1 MIIRN
6 NPNSLIKPFTRK
18 PMAAYLGLGLA
29 LLSAMPINAA
39 VFEEVVVTAQKREQ
53 SLQDVGIAITSFTG
67 AQLKKLGVEDS
78 FDVATLTPGVHIS
91 GNLAGQNVQFSIR
104 GVTQNDFN
112 DIIEAPN
119 AVYLDEGYLAIAQAQ
134 TFAVFDIERVEILK
148 GPQGTLFGRNATGGL
163 VHYISNKPDLDQ
175 YDGYID
181 VNFGEFDTETNAKK
195 LTIEAAYG
203 GPLSDTLAG
212 RIAFKSNKQEA
223 FLKNNY
229 SDDAFGGESVGLSAS
244 NSPGDGAGADL
255 GEDDTFAGRGSLLF
269 QPSDTLEINVSA
281 NYAKSTVS
289 TGPYQSKSTIAV
301 FNDLPANGGE
311 VINVIDTPAGET
323 RESIVQGT
331 SLDGGSDQAD
341 SGTFSNVNPR
351 SLAGG
356 DFFGY
361 LDPDGDGFTTS
372 SDFAFDDHGETETW
386 GLNARVVWDVN
397 EDITLTSVTDYKEY
411 EKLLFIDVDSAPVN
425 QLANYAATDSS
436 SFTQEFR
443 FNGDTESAHWVAG
456 FFYLNIDNDS
466 DNGLKAPNNS
476 LPLVFGAFPPSFTTG
491 GDISVDAEL
500 QTDSYSLFGQF
511 EWDLSENLTLLTGL
525 RVTREEKEYEMA
537 QGLYPS
543 MDPRTIHQGQRIT
556 LNSFKTD
563 SSDNFWTGKIQLD
576 YHVDEDLLI
585 YGGVNRGV
593 KAGSF
598 NAPLA
603 GTFFSLPGGNA
614 DIPYDEE
621 VLTSYEAGFK
631 STLFEGTTRFNG
643 AIFYYDYQDY
653 QSFLFTGVGGVVI
666 NNDVTNLGVELEL
679 QTSPAEG
686 WDALFSLAWF
696 DAEVEDVP
704 LGVNS
709 SITRNV
715 KPTYAPELQATALL
729 RYEWEAL
736 GGMVA
741 VQGDISYSD
750 EFYYNLRN
758 FDADKFDSYV
768 MSNARV
774 SWSSVENDWELA
786 FVMRNITDKRAGVQ
800 GFDLATLCGCNEV
813 SYRAP
818 RWYSINV
825 RRNF

>member
-1 MIIRN
+1 MTKKMTN
-6 NPNSLIKPFTRK
+6 AKK
-18 PMAAYLGLGLA
+18 LA
-29 LLSAMPINAA
+29 LIVASAILLPAIPASAEN
-39 VFEEVVVTAQKREQ
+39 VFEEIIVTAQKREQ
-53 SLQDVGIAITSFTG
+53 SVQEVGIAITTFSG
-67 AQLKKLGVEDS
+67 EQLKKLGIEDS
-78 FDVATLTPGVHIS
+78 IDVATITPGVHIS

-119 AVYLDEGYLAIAQAQ
+119 AVYLDEGYLAVAQAQ

-163 VHYISNKPDLDQ
+163 IHYISNKPSLDE

-181 VNFGEFDTETNAKK
+181 AKYGGFDTKADADQV
-195 LTIEAAYG
+195 TIEAAYG
-203 GPLSDTLAG
+203 GPLSDTVAG
-212 RIAFKSNKQEA
+212 RLAFKYNKQDPY
-223 FLKNNY
+223 LKNNY
-229 SDDAFGGESVGLSAS
+229 PDGAFGGQTVGLAAS
-244 NSPGDGAGADL
+244 NSPGAGAGADL
-255 GEDDTFAGRGSLLF
+255 GDDDTFAGRGSLLF
-269 QPSDTLEINVSA
+269 KFNDNVEVIVSA
-281 NYAKSTVS
+281 NYAKSEVS

-301 FNDLPANGGE
+301 LNALQVDGGE

-331 SLDGGSDQAD
+331 ALDGGSDQAD
-341 SGTFSNVNPR
+341 SGTLTNIGPR
-351 SLAGG
+351 PRPGG

-361 LDPDGDGFTTS
+361 LDPDGDDFTFS
-372 SDFAFDDHGETETW
+372 SDFAFDDQGETETW
-386 GLNARVVWDVN
+386 GLNARVVWDIN
-397 EDITLTSVTDYKEY
+397 EDITLTSVTDYKDY

-425 QLANYAATDSS
+425 QVANYAATDSS

-443 FNGDTESAHWVAG
+443 FNGSSESRRWVVG

-466 DNGLKAPNNS
+466 DNGLKAPANGLAAVFS
-476 LPLVFGAFPPSFTTG
+476 VLFGAFPPSYTEG
-491 GDISVDAEL
+491 GDIAVDAEL
-500 QTDSYSLFGQF
+500 ETDSYSLFGQI
-511 EWDLSENLTLLTGL
+511 EWDLTEKLTLLTGL
-525 RVTREEKEYEMA
+525 RLTREDKDYEMA

-543 MDPRTIHQGQRIT
+543 VSPRSIHQGERLT
-556 LNSFKTD
+556 LNTLNTD
-563 SSDNFWTGKIQLD
+563 SSDDLWTGKIQLD
-576 YHVDEDLLI
+576 YQVDDDLLI
-585 YGGVNRGV
+585 YAGINRGV

-631 STLFEGTTRFNG
+631 STLFNGSTRLNG
-643 AIFYYDYQDY
+643 SIFYYDYKDY

-666 NNDVTNLGVELEL
+666 NNDATNVGFELEL

-686 WDALFSLAWF
+686 WDALLSIAWF

-704 LGVNS
+704 LSVRS
-709 SITRNV
+709 AITRDV
-715 KPTYAPELQATALL
+715 EPTYAPEFQVSALL
-729 RYEWEAL
+729 RYQWQAL
-736 GGMVA
+736 GGTMA
-741 VQGDISYSD
+741 VQADVSYSD

-768 MSNARV
+768 LSNARV
-774 SWSSVENDWELA
+774 SWASSAKTWEVAL
-786 FVMRNITDKRAGVQ
+786 VVRNITDERAGVQ

-818 RWYSINV
+818 RWYGVSA